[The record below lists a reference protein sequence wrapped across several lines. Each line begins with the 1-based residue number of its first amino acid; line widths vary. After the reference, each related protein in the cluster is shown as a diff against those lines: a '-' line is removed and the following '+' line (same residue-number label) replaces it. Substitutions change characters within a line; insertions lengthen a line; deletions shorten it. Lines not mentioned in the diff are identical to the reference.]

1 MDVVRLERM
10 RDLLR
15 RDAANPTGVR
25 FDLGGWAGPADSPQ
39 GSSGYWEIPEGVE
52 MVDRYY
58 SDFAPIKVEASCN
71 TMACAF
77 GLAAISGE
85 FAAEG
90 LTYSFMMRSNGSGQG
105 ILMPTLPNKYGNSH
119 GLMAA
124 AELFDI
130 SPEDASYFFDPEHYD
145 GTPKEAE
152 GELLVAQRIDDFING
167 HIDTDY
173 HPSFRGDCDD
183 EDED

>member
-1 MDVVRLERM
+1 MDVGRLERM

-15 RDAANPTGVR
+15 HDAANPTGVK
-25 FDLGGWAGPADSPQ
+25 FDLGGWAGPADGNA
-39 GSSGYWEIPEGVE
+39 GSSSYWDLPEGVT

-58 SDFAPIKVEASCN
+58 SDLAPIKVDVSCG
-71 TMACAF
+71 TAACAF

-90 LTYSFMMRSNGSGQG
+90 LTYSFMMRSDGSGQG
-105 ILMPTLPNKYGNSH
+105 ILMPTLPSKWGNAH

-124 AELFDI
+124 ANLFNI
-130 SPEDASYFFDPEHYD
+130 SPEDTSYFFDPEHYD
-145 GTPKEAE
+145 GTPKGAE
-152 GELLVAQRIDDFING
+152 GELMVAQRIDDFING
-167 HIDTDY
+167 IIDEQY
-173 HPSFRGDCDD
+173 HPGFDSGDD